1 MRAMKWAIVP
11 AALIVLAA
19 GSQARA
25 RPPLNDPVTLNIGFV
40 CQWQPRCMSQQKKA
54 MKRSLK
60 NVRKEQPPTW
70 RIEMCNR
77 NASRNRYRVDWV
89 GFENCIRNT
98 TLRPAP
104 IPARSIIITKKRSK
118 RLTESAPPRQSAP
131 PPAGFG
137 ERG

>member
-1 MRAMKWAIVP
+1 MRAMRW
-11 AALIVLAA
+11 LIVLAA
-19 GSQARA
+19 LIALPMGTGAFA
-25 RPPLNDPVTLNIGFV
+25 RPLLGDPVTLNIGFV
-40 CQWQPRCMSQQKKA
+40 CQWQQRCMALQQKA

-60 NVRKEQPPTW
+60 MVRKEQPPTW

-98 TLRPAP
+98 TLRPL
-104 IPARSIIITKKRSK
+104 PARSIIITKKRPK
-118 RLTESAPPRQSAP
+118 RISQGSALPRTSQPPS
-131 PPAGFG
+131 GFG